1 LSAFP
6 TGKFALALHT
16 SSPDL
21 GLGISN
27 FADIHRTQAWPL
39 GRDLSV
45 YLHTHLQSFI
55 QPFTW
60 QDFAWMAV
68 SIGPGSYTG
77 TRMGVVAARTLT
89 QQLDLPLF
97 AISTLAAAAWAACPK
112 PATHQIAIE
121 LPAQQGQVYA
131 AIYAY
136 IPEKNRFTAQLPDQL
151 YTHSAWQQ
159 LLSEQPPVKL
169 HIGTTQPFPN
179 ADAICAA
186 MLDLAQQAWQQG
198 ERPHWSAA
206 LPFYGEPPVRVG

>member
-1 LSAFP
+1 MAFP

-21 GLGISN
+21 GLSLSN

-55 QPFTW
+55 QPLTW
-60 QDFAWMAV
+60 PDFAWLAV

-77 TRMGVVAARTLT
+77 TRMGVVTARTLA

-112 PATHQIAIE
+112 TTLHQIAIE
-121 LPAQQGQVYA
+121 LPAQQSQVYA

-136 IPEKNRFTAQLPDQL
+136 IPEKNRLIAQTPDQL
-151 YTHSAWQQ
+151 YPHSAWQQ
-159 LLSEQPPVKL
+159 VMAEQPLIDL
-169 HIGTTQPFPN
+169 HIGTAQQFP
-179 ADAICAA
+179 DAAAVCAA
-186 MLDLAQQAWQQG
+186 MLDLAQQAWKQG
-198 ERPHWSAA
+198 ERPHWSTA
-206 LPFYGEPPVRVG
+206 LPFYGEPPVRIG